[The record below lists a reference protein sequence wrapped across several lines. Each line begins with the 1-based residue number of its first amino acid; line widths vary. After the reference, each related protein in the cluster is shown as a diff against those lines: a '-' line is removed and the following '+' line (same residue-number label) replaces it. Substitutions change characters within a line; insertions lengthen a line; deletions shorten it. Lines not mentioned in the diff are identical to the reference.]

1 MASASRKVQFE
12 PKIKEERKAHPCGR
26 RALKSLVF
34 EILCYGKRRRPQ
46 CNSKKDEISKSGL
59 SWECACNPPESEKTL
74 AILAFSAK
82 PIQRASFMSFSNQ
95 NAAAPKSPTTPI
107 AKIVLLAA
115 ALSLIS
121 VAYALFG
128 DFLSLETLA
137 KKEQTLRDWR
147 ERHVAKAIVLSFLV
161 YVSVAGLSLPGAAL
175 LTIFLGW
182 FHGFGLGLLV
192 ASLASSAGATLAFLI
207 SRFFLRDF
215 VQNKFGN
222 RLKTFNETLQQEGV
236 FYLFALRL
244 VVVVPFFIT
253 NLAMG
258 VTPIRT
264 WTFWWVSQLGMLPGT
279 AVYVY
284 AGASF
289 PSLSD
294 LAEKGVQG
302 ILTPQMLLA
311 FLLLG
316 LFPVFVKKLLKR
328 FRQSI

>member
-1 MASASRKVQFE
+1 
-12 PKIKEERKAHPCGR
+12 
-26 RALKSLVF
+26 
-34 EILCYGKRRRPQ
+34 
-46 CNSKKDEISKSGL
+46 
-59 SWECACNPPESEKTL
+59 
-74 AILAFSAK
+74 
-82 PIQRASFMSFSNQ
+82 MSFFNR
-95 NAAAPKSPTTPI
+95 NAAAPPKSPATPI

-121 VAYALFG
+121 IAYALFG
-128 DFLSLETLA
+128 DFLNWETLA
-137 KKEQTLRDWR
+137 KKEQTLQDWR
-147 ERHVAKAIVLSFLV
+147 ERHVAKAVVLSFLV
-161 YVSVAGLSLPGAAL
+161 YVFVAGLSLPGTAL
-175 LTIFLGW
+175 LTLFLGW
-182 FHGFGLGLLV
+182 FLGFGLGLLV
-192 ASLASSAGATLAFLI
+192 VSLASSAGATLAFLI

-222 RLKTFNETLQQEGV
+222 CLKTLNKTLQQEGA
-236 FYLFALRL
+236 FYLFTLRL

-289 PSLSD
+289 PTLSD
-294 LAEKGVQG
+294 LAEKGGQG

-316 LFPVFVKKLLKR
+316 LFPVFAKKLLKR
-328 FRQSI
+328 LRQSI

>member
-1 MASASRKVQFE
+1 MSCV
-12 PKIKEERKAHPCGR
+12 
-26 RALKSLVF
+26 
-34 EILCYGKRRRPQ
+34 
-46 CNSKKDEISKSGL
+46 
-59 SWECACNPPESEKTL
+59 
-74 AILAFSAK
+74 FSAN
-82 PIQRASFMSFSNQ
+82 PIYRASFMSFSNPD
-95 NAAAPKSPTTPI
+95 AAASKSPAGRI
-107 AKIVLLAA
+107 AKIVFLAA
-115 ALSLIS
+115 ALGLIGI
-121 VAYALFG
+121 AYALFG
-128 DFLSLETLA
+128 DFLNLETLA

-147 ERHVAKAIVLSFLV
+147 ENHLAKAVALSFLV

-175 LTIFLGW
+175 LTLFLGW
-182 FHGFGLGLLV
+182 FLGFGLGLLV
-192 ASLASSAGATLAFLI
+192 VSLASSAGATLAFLI

-215 VQNKFGN
+215 VQNKFAN
-222 RLKTFNETLQQEGV
+222 RLKTFNKAIQREGA

-289 PSLSD
+289 PTLSD
-294 LAEKGVQG
+294 LAEKGGQG
-302 ILTPQMLLA
+302 ILTPQLLLA

-316 LFPVFVKKLLKR
+316 LFPVFVNKLLKG
-328 FRQSI
+328 FRPSA

>member
-1 MASASRKVQFE
+1 MSF
-12 PKIKEERKAHPCGR
+12 AHPD
-26 RALKSLVF
+26 AS
-34 EILCYGKRRRPQ
+34 
-46 CNSKKDEISKSGL
+46 SSKSP
-59 SWECACNPPESEKTL
+59 A
-74 AILAFSAK
+74 
-82 PIQRASFMSFSNQ
+82 NQ
-95 NAAAPKSPTTPI
+95 I
-107 AKIVLLAA
+107 VKIVFLAA
-115 ALSLIS
+115 ALGSIS
-121 VAYALFG
+121 IAYFFFG

-147 ERHVAKAIVLSFLV
+147 ENHGAKAVALSFLV

-175 LTIFLGW
+175 LTLFLGW
-182 FHGFGLGLLV
+182 FLGFGLGFLV
-192 ASLASSAGATLAFLI
+192 VSLASSAGATLAFLI

-222 RLKTFNETLQQEGV
+222 RLKTFNKALQREGA

-253 NLAMG
+253 NLAIG

-284 AGASF
+284 AGASL

-294 LAEKGVQG
+294 LAEKGGQG
-302 ILTPQMLLA
+302 ILTPQLLIA

-316 LFPVFVKKLLKR
+316 LFPIFVNKLLKR
-328 FRQSI
+328 FRPSTL